1 MIVYPDST
9 RMEWKRLRSMSEEVY
24 MAVYTVLDRKAV
36 KRLVKDYGLGRL
48 STVQGISA
56 GSVNT
61 HYCLE
66 STKGKF
72 ILRIDEV
79 KDTSDAQREI
89 DFLLFL
95 RKQGFPCPRP
105 VADKSGSYL
114 QDYEKKAVS
123 IYRHLAGKDFS
134 AATLTNDH
142 IEKIGQT
149 LARLHIIGQEY
160 DTPIRNR
167 FAFDRVRS
175 IYQNLRGRIT
185 VHLKHISHV
194 LDDEIAHQ
202 EEYREEKLPKGM
214 IHGDLF
220 PDNVLFRGG
229 RVVGVLDFEAACFGK
244 FIADLATAVNAMC
257 YHEERYHIGRFNA
270 LLDGYQSER
279 TLSLAEWDA
288 FPNELRFSAFRFTLT
303 RLRDFFFRHMDE
315 KRRVNKDYR
324 EFFHRLRILRRE
336 RSGGMD
342 QMLLTMAT
350 GYDYRKYQKI
360 HAEEKGVN
368 A

>member
-1 MIVYPDST
+1 
-9 RMEWKRLRSMSEEVY
+9 
-24 MAVYTVLDRKAV
+24 
-36 KRLVKDYGLGRL
+36 
-48 STVQGISA
+48 
-56 GSVNT
+56 
-61 HYCLE
+61 
-66 STKGKF
+66 
-72 ILRIDEV
+72 
-79 KDTSDAQREI
+79 
-89 DFLLFL
+89 
-95 RKQGFPCPRP
+95 
-105 VADKSGSYL
+105 VADKNGSYL
-114 QDYEKKAVS
+114 QEYEKKAVS

-134 AATLTNDH
+134 AATLTTDH

-149 LARLHIIGQEY
+149 LARLHLIGQEY

-175 IYQNLRGRIT
+175 IYQSLRGRIA
-185 VHLKHISHV
+185 VHLKHIGHV